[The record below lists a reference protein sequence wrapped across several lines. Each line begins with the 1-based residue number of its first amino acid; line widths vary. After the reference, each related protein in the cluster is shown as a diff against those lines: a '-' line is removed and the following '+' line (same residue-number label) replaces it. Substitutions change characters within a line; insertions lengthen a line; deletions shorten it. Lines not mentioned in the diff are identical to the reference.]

1 MIPGAT
7 LCPLLATRVQSYT
20 PRMRSN
26 FGTFRAG
33 ASISSLLLAL
43 LLATFGAPARGGES
57 WHVTPGA
64 GVLCFTGGQPAHDSV
79 VGTLRAGYDLDAPL
93 SIELGGLAGD
103 LKLRSGSGDN
113 NQETLGGAWADA
125 VFHLA
130 RWERLDPFVS
140 AGAGTLWSAART
152 LPDSRSEATVP
163 RLGAG
168 VLYTLSESWSLR
180 SGITVMSLR
189 ATDRHD
195 CFYLFEMGLSY
206 YFGDTTPAR
215 PRSE

>member
-20 PRMRSN
+20 PLMTRKFR
-26 FGTFRAG
+26 FFRADG
-33 ASISSLLLAL
+33 SFATLTLAL
-43 LLATFGAPARGGES
+43 LLTAFGTLSRAGES

-64 GVLCFTGGQPAHDSV
+64 GVLCFTGGQPTHDSV

-93 SIELGGLAGD
+93 SIELGGLAGN
-103 LKLRSGSGDN
+103 LKFRSGSGDN
-113 NQETLGGAWADA
+113 NQEVLGGAWADA
-125 VFHLA
+125 ILHLA

-140 AGAGTLWSAART
+140 AGAGTLWSEART

-168 VLYTLSESWSLR
+168 VLYTLSENWSLR
-180 SGITVMSLR
+180 SGITAMSMR

-195 CFYLFEMGLSY
+195 SFYLLEMGLSY
-206 YFGDTTPAR
+206 YFGDTTPAH
-215 PRSE
+215 PLSE